1 MAPSIPPSLTVRWS
15 RDGLGIFSVL
25 LSGGTPSAEVLW
37 AAGGTTVSKLLSRE
51 TEREDGELKSV
62 CVVLRGGQERHVHS
76 TYTTQTE
83 YNTTSNN
90 QDKPW
95 ACSAGIRPPDCN
107 AECEEMNEGLVGE
120 DEEEDP
126 SYINTVRLNECLRVT
141 VEITHPA
148 LRLPAYLTWTG
159 T

>member
-1 MAPSIPPSLTVRWS
+1 MDWEYSPFFSPEEHPRLRFSGLLEAQPSPSSCPER
-15 RDGLGIFSVL
+15 
-25 LSGGTPSAEVLW
+25 
-37 AAGGTTVSKLLSRE
+37 RE
-51 TEREDGELKSV
+51 R
-62 CVVLRGGQERHVHS
+62 RRRAQERLCCAEEDRRDMCS
-76 TYTTQTE
+76 TYATQTE

-126 SYINTVRLNECLRVT
+126 SYINTVGLNERLRVT